1 MKTCYYFYMNQFKSF
16 FLFTLFLTS
25 FASNNVSANDT
36 SQLVE
41 ADFDVL
47 MQSYKDRYGLI
58 FDAYDEWVAEGV
70 ANKKLK
76 DYGAMFCE
84 NYLVEG
90 FDIVIQLFSTYLKI
104 DADPCNVD
112 EYNLQVYGAIS
123 PTSLRYSSLDWED
136 FKDNASKSVSAYR
149 YLVEEQY
156 PNLNT
161 EIVRYN
167 KRLEDINN
175 GKLAGAVSQD
185 LGMPLYT
192 FVFYVF
198 TELYLTFSEVEFDVD
213 TINRLHSR
221 LQRIAELALYSKIS
235 NETDVKNRIKN
246 WGITPAIFTAYADL
260 VEDSARKQKIDA
272 VYQRLLSSEETSPN
286 AEKYENLA
294 MTYATINQCYKSRK
308 GYAVVYINEQEY
320 ASAKSKFDR
329 KSSEIQLSD
338 GLKERLKNKANK
350 AVTPFGDWSNEY
362 KSETEKECE
371 MALFL
376 FNNQ

>member
-1 MKTCYYFYMNQFKSF
+1 MNQFKSF

-58 FDAYDEWVAEGV
+58 FDAYDQWVAEGV

-175 GKLAGAVSQD
+175 GKLAGALSQD

-213 TINRLHSR
+213 IINRLHSR